1 LVAGPVSTASVMSG
15 SLVAALQPANAAQ
28 AVLFT
33 TAAALWGEIVLIV
46 AAQLRS
52 GWVAEF
58 LSKPIVTG
66 FLLLTGKA

>member
-1 LVAGPVSTASVMSG
+1 MSG

-46 AAQLRS
+46 AAQLRI

-58 LSKPIVTG
+58 LSKPT
-66 FLLLTGKA
+66 